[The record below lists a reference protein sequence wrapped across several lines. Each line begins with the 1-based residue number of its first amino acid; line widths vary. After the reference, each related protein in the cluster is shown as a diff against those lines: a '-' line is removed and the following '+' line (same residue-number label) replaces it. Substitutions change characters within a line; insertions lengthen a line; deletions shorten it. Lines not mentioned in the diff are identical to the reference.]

1 MEDGH
6 GRAYAPYGVLRLNLR
21 DCLSMTK
28 TPLAYNY
35 KVCLGTQIPQIQ
47 KNLRN
52 LRNLRGKFLRLLSS
66 SLIGQ
71 SLIIIQCGCPYDE
84 NRKDIL
90 GTLH

>member
-1 MEDGH
+1 MPMEDGH
-6 GRAYAPYGVLRLNLR
+6 GRAYAPYGVLRLNPQ

-52 LRNLRGKFLRLLSS
+52 LRGKFPRLLSS
-66 SLIGQ
+66 SLIKQ

-90 GTLH
+90 GTLY